1 MLSDVKKDKPA
12 MFKLQTKYKGM
23 FFLDKDPDGET
34 GWPDGA
40 PAAEEEWEHRKIMG
54 IVWMNRKGWGV
65 ETKVATDLRGG
76 GLPYEINSAL
86 LAMIR
91 CSEKNTKQM
100 KSKVAGNGQGDGTVP
115 LARRPTVPFVA

>member
-1 MLSDVKKDKPA
+1 MDLAVGCQKGQARDVQVADEVQG
-12 MFKLQTKYKGM
+12 L
-23 FFLDKDPDGET
+23 FFLGKDPDGET

-76 GLPYEINSAL
+76 GLPYRSTVL
-86 LAMIR
+86 
-91 CSEKNTKQM
+91 CS
-100 KSKVAGNGQGDGTVP
+100 
-115 LARRPTVPFVA
+115 R

>member
-54 IVWMNRKGWGV
+54 IVWMNRKGWGA

-76 GLPYEINSAL
+76 GLPYRSTVL
-86 LAMIR
+86 
-91 CSEKNTKQM
+91 CS
-100 KSKVAGNGQGDGTVP
+100 
-115 LARRPTVPFVA
+115 R